1 MKILAI
7 RGCNL
12 ASLAGEFEI
21 DLVRAPLGGAGVFAI
36 VGNTGAGKSTLLDA
50 MCVALF
56 DRTPRLTNHS
66 TVKVGRGID
75 ERALLGA
82 QDVRTLLRRG
92 TAQGWAEVDFESGDA
107 RQYRARWSV
116 RRARGQS
123 DGTLQD
129 EQLSLTAIEGGERFG
144 GTKTETLKAIHARL
158 GLSFDQFR
166 RSALLAQ
173 GEFAAFLRADGKDRS
188 ELLERMTGTQIY
200 SRLSVAA
207 HVKAALADQRL
218 RDGRAAALAIAVL
231 DDEAERATRAELEV
245 ATAAAQAA
253 RRRHAQAIEAARWIA
268 EAARRASALAEAGA
282 EHAAA
287 RAALVGAEAD
297 RAELGLRRRAE
308 LLRPAWEESARLERG
323 VAVATADAAAAGA
336 AAARAAGEL
345 ATIADRRAQIAA
357 IQAPVRAARIAA
369 GIVERG
375 ELARVAGDDVAWLA
389 GGAIAPAA
397 GPGRAERTSGIEPR
411 AESRIASGAESRI
424 ESRAESR
431 AESGIASGA
440 ESGIASGAES
450 GIESGAESGIASGVE
465 SRAGSRIK
473 SFVRATADDAAWL
486 VARGALAPE
495 IAGWPELDHRF
506 TQDLAL
512 ADAIAALDRALTEH
526 VDSKA
531 KLDRSHKVVAG
542 EVRAAVHKHD
552 EAKRKA
558 AGYSQK
564 RGLTL
569 DAARRLEDQA
579 RTRLG
584 EVERLVAIAAAARA
598 AIQARD
604 DLDHELTQLAA
615 AVAGDAARQTALA
628 EAQRFAH
635 AMRAEQAR
643 VVDDLRRAAGYEHAR
658 AELSDG
664 EPCPLCGAAE
674 HPWRDR
680 GALDDVIAAA
690 GARLAATQAE
700 LDAIATEVAAIA
712 ARHHEHTR
720 GRARLVAQ
728 RTAVVG
734 EAASAITAWRD
745 QLGALGELLLAGDPA
760 TPAAE
765 ALAADRQ
772 ALAKKALEDARATR
786 SQTEAATKAA
796 QDAQAEVQ
804 LGQVA
809 VDQLAAKLG
818 ELDRRIAELDATLG
832 RTRGEHASKLEQ
844 RAALTGELAAAI
856 VRWTTALPA
865 SADAGPASPAMAGT
879 DAPTGTSGRA
889 GSRTSDAATVTA
901 VDELGARRVAR
912 GAASAGA
919 RRASTASGEATGRNA
934 SGALEANVASAAI
947 DPARVV
953 ALVERLQASAP
964 MRPARA
970 PLPSSPLAIVRLAMA
985 AVVAVWRERAERT
998 AHADAALSAAAV
1010 AIERE
1015 AREIERAA
1023 AEHTARRGEAER
1035 RRDEGGR
1042 ELAAA
1047 AGRLAAAR
1055 GDAGFEAEE
1064 LRRLL
1069 SADPSRVDALAE
1081 RLAALERGADR
1092 TRAVVTERERQVA
1105 EHAARRPVAD
1115 LDTGPSVDAGDGAT
1129 DATSLSVAGGAGADR
1144 GASMDDEQS
1153 AEPQRS
1159 LAAATR
1165 RAALLAAAQAA
1176 DAANVE
1182 ALAAA
1187 VAAADQRAAQL
1198 AAALAADAS
1207 ARTRRATALADV
1219 AADEASAEVD
1229 RILGDVIGSHDGK
1242 LFRSFAQSLTL
1253 DSLLAVANA
1262 HLEELAPRYQLERV
1276 PRHDLELQVIDRDL
1290 GSEIRSVQSL
1300 SGGESFLVSLALA
1313 LGLSSMSA
1321 HDVRVRTLLIDEGF
1335 GTLDPATLDSALSVL
1350 DALQATGR
1358 QVGVISHVP
1367 ALVERVGAHVRIVQR
1382 GGGRSEVI
1390 VA

>member
-21 DLVRAPLGGAGVFAI
+21 DLSHGPLGGAGVFAI
-36 VGNTGAGKSTLLDA
+36 VGNTGSGKSTLLDA
-50 MCVALF
+50 LCVALF

-66 TVKVGRGID
+66 TVKIGRGLD

-129 EQLSLTAIEGGERFG
+129 EQLSLTALDGGERFG

-231 DDEAERATRAELEV
+231 DDDAERATRGELEL
-245 ATAAAQAA
+245 ATAGAVAA
-253 RRRHAQAIEAARWIA
+253 RRRHAAAVEAARWIA
-268 EAARRASALAEAGA
+268 EAARRERALAEAVA

-287 RAALVGAEAD
+287 RAALVAAEAD
-297 RAELGLRRRAE
+297 RAELMLRRRAE
-308 LLRPAWEESARLERG
+308 LLRPVWDEASRLERG
-323 VAVATADAAAAGA
+323 VAVAAAEVTSAGDAAAHA
-336 AAARAAGEL
+336 ANQLAA
-345 ATIADRRAQIAA
+345 IAERRAQVAA

-375 ELARVAGDDVAWLA
+375 
-389 GGAIAPAA
+389 APADHASPAPRTAA
-397 GPGRAERTSGIEPR
+397 G
-411 AESRIASGAESRI
+411 
-424 ESRAESR
+424 
-431 AESGIASGA
+431 
-440 ESGIASGAES
+440 
-450 GIESGAESGIASGVE
+450 
-465 SRAGSRIK
+465 
-473 SFVRATADDAAWL
+473 DAAWL
-486 VARGALAPE
+486 AARGALAPE
-495 IAGWPELDHRF
+495 IAGWPELETRF
-506 TQDLAL
+506 AQHGAL
-512 ADAIAALDRALTEH
+512 GDALDALDRALGEQA
-526 VDSKA
+526 DA
-531 KLDRSHKVVAG
+531 KGKLARAHKVIAG
-542 EVRAAVHKHD
+542 EVQAAVHKHE

-558 AGYSQK
+558 ASYSHK

-569 DAARRLEDQA
+569 DAARRLEDSA

-584 EVERLVAIAAAARA
+584 EVERLVAIAQAAGA

-604 DLDHELTQLAA
+604 ELGRQLAELTSATA
-615 AVAGDAARQTALA
+615 EDATQQRALA
-628 EAQRFAH
+628 EAHRLAH
-635 AMRAEQAR
+635 ALRTEQAR
-643 VVDDLRRAAGYEHAR
+643 VVEDLRRAAGYEHAR
-658 AELSDG
+658 AELVDG
-664 EPCPLCGAAE
+664 DPCPLCGAAE

-680 GALDDVIAAA
+680 GALDEVIARAED
-690 GARLAATQAE
+690 RLATTQGE
-700 LDAIATEVAAIA
+700 LDAIATQVAAIA
-712 ARHHEHTR
+712 ARDQHHGREH
-720 GRARLVAQ
+720 ARLTRDRAA
-728 RTAVVG
+728 AV
-734 EAASAITAWRD
+734 ASAAAALTTWRD
-745 QLGALGELLLAGDPA
+745 QLGALGELLLVDDPA
-760 TPAAE
+760 LPAAS
-765 ALAADRQ
+765 ALALDRQ
-772 ALAKKALEDARATR
+772 VLARKKLEDARTTR

-804 LGQVA
+804 LCQVA
-809 VDQLAAKLG
+809 VDQLAAKLA
-818 ELDRRIAELDATLG
+818 EHDKRIAELDATIG
-832 RTRGEHASKLEQ
+832 RGRGERASKLDHH
-844 RAALTGELAAAI
+844 AGVAGELAAAMT
-856 VRWTTALPA
+856 RWLAALPA
-865 SADAGPASPAMAGT
+865 DGAAVPGTGDGPRVASAAR
-879 DAPTGTSGRA
+879 RA
-889 GSRTSDAATVTA
+889 GGADGE
-901 VDELGARRVAR
+901 DELGARRR
-912 GAASAGA
+912 RLASGGNDAGP
-919 RRASTASGEATGRNA
+919 RRAEGQRGDHDAGPRRAGGRSEDHDAGPRRAGGQRGEHDAEPRHLAGGGRAPGSDREGVPSGG
-934 SGALEANVASAAI
+934 V
-947 DPARVV
+947 DPALAL
-953 ALVERLQASAP
+953 ALVARLQASAAP
-964 MRPARA
+964 RPASGA
-970 PLPSSPLAIVRLAMA
+970 LPGSPLAIVRLAMA
-985 AVVAVWRERAERT
+985 AVALAWRERAERI
-998 AHADAALSAAAV
+998 AQADAALSAQAA

-1015 AREIERAA
+1015 ARDVDRAVT
-1023 AEHTARRGEAER
+1023 EHTARRGDAER
-1035 RRDEGGR
+1035 RRDGLGR
-1042 ELAAA
+1042 ELADAVA
-1047 AGRLAAAR
+1047 RLDAAR
-1055 GDAGFEAEE
+1055 GAAGFASDE

-1081 RLAALERGADR
+1081 RVAALDRAVDR
-1092 TRAVVTERERQVA
+1092 TRAVVTERERQVG
-1105 EHAARRPVAD
+1105 EHAATRPPAD
-1115 LDTGPSVDAGDGAT
+1115 PMFDPNHPAA
-1129 DATSLSVAGGAGADR
+1129 AAPAADR
-1144 GASMDDEQS
+1144 GAALLAGTAPAAAGQ
-1153 AEPQRS
+1153 
-1159 LAAATR
+1159 LAAA
-1165 RAALLAAAQAA
+1165 
-1176 DAANVE
+1176 ANVDG
-1182 ALAAA
+1182 LAAA
-1187 VAAADQRAAQL
+1187 VVAAERRAAQL
-1198 AAALAADAS
+1198 AAMLAADAD
-1207 ARTRRATALADV
+1207 ARARRATALAGV
-1219 AADEASAEVD
+1219 AADEAGAEVD

-1253 DSLLAVANA
+1253 DGLLAVANA

-1290 GSEIRSVQSL
+1290 GSEVRSVQSL

-1367 ALVERVGAHVRIVQR
+1367 ALVERVGAHVRVVQR